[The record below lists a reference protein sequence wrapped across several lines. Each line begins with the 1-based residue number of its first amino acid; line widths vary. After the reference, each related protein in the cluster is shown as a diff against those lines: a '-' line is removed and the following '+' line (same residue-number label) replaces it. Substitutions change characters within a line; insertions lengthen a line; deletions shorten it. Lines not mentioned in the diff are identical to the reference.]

1 MRKKDSGFAEKLLP
15 VLLSTGMVFG
25 LVLLS
30 GQFMEVIRLREAMNQ
45 TARAYL
51 LEMETVGYLQEFRA
65 VSLQNELK
73 EECRLEDISLT
84 GTTVLPVSYGEG
96 IELVIEGNMKTNL
109 KAAIPLIYEK
119 DIEWTVPIKIHM
131 FSTAKH

>member
-1 MRKKDSGFAEKLLP
+1 MVQKLLP

-30 GQFMEVIRLREAMNQ
+30 GRFMEVIRLREAMNQ

-51 LEMETVGYLQEFRA
+51 LEMETVGFLKESSA
-65 VSLQNELK
+65 SGLKEKLK
-73 EECRLEDISLT
+73 EECGLEDISLT
-84 GTTVLPVSYGEG
+84 GTTVLPVSYGKG

-109 KAAIPLIYEK
+109 EAVIPLLYEEN
-119 DIEWTVPIKIHM
+119 IEWTIPIKIHM

>member
-1 MRKKDSGFAEKLLP
+1 MTQKLLP

-51 LEMETVGYLQEFRA
+51 LEMETVGF
-65 VSLQNELK
+65 LK
-73 EECRLEDISLT
+73 ESSASGLKEKLEEECGLKDICLT
-84 GTTVLPVSYGEG
+84 GTTFVPVSYGKG
-96 IELVIEGNMKTNL
+96 IELVIEGNMQTNL
-109 KAAIPLIYEK
+109 EAVIPLFYEEN
-119 DIEWTVPIKIHM
+119 IEWTIPIKIHM